1 MLDDQALDPVLL
13 RSFLAVA
20 DTLHFTAA
28 AHALGLSQPTISQHV
43 SRLERAVG
51 RTLLLRSTKRVEL
64 SADGTAMVDLARDIL
79 AAQDRALGYFDRT
92 MLRGRLRFGVSE
104 DLVLSQLPDILR
116 RFRAS
121 HPLVDLELEV
131 GLSSQLYEKLD
142 AGTLDLIFAKRLAG
156 DPRGLT
162 MWREPLLWLGHPDW
176 HIEPGQP
183 VPLVLFP
190 GASIT
195 RKAAID
201 TLNRAGRPWHI
212 AFSSPSLS
220 ALSAAVRA
228 GFGITA
234 QSSLLAGSGLSVLP
248 GEAALPPLPAVE
260 FIVLARHDRPS
271 GPAQALA
278 DAIRQSGDLLRSCLL
293 SRGSGPVGLNDAQPA

>member
-1 MLDDQALDPVLL
+1 MADDQTLDPVLL

-20 DTLHFTAA
+20 ETLHFTAA
-28 AHALGLSQPTISQHV
+28 ARRRGVSQSTISQHV
-43 SRLERAVG
+43 GRLEQSVG
-51 RTLLLRSTKRVEL
+51 RTLLLRSTKAVEL
-64 SADGTAMVDLARDIL
+64 TVDGTAMVDLAQDIL

-92 MLRGRLRFGVSE
+92 TLRGRLRFGVSE
-104 DLVLSQLPDILR
+104 DLAMSRLPDILR
-116 RFRAS
+116 RFRRA

-131 GLSSQLYEKLD
+131 GLSSQLAEKLD
-142 AGTLDLIFAKRLAG
+142 GGRLDLMFAKRLSG

-162 MWREPLLWLGHPDW
+162 VWREPLLWLGGPEWRDEPDR
-176 HIEPGQP
+176 P

-190 GASIT
+190 GVSIT

-201 TLNRAGRPWHI
+201 TLNRHRRRWHV

-234 QSSLLAGSGLSVLP
+234 QSSLLGGSDLMVLSGSAG
-248 GEAALPPLPAVE
+248 LPPLPEVE
-260 FIVLARHDRPS
+260 FIVRARHQQPT
-271 GPAQALA
+271 GPAAALLE
-278 DAIRQSGDLLRSCLL
+278 AIRLDTDLLRS
-293 SRGSGPVGLNDAQPA
+293 RPVSHPLPAGADAAAAG